1 MDKLKLNEFNDETI
15 NDIKKAINELIDEI
29 NLLKQPEVTE

>member
-1 MDKLKLNEFNDETI
+1 MEKLVLNEFNDETI